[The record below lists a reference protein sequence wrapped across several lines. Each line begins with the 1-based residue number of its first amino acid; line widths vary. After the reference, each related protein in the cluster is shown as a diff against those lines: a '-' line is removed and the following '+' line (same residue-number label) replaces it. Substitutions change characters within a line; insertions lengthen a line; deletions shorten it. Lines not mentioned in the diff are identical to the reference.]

1 MIVLWQVAAALAGS
15 STGLLG
21 VYVVGLRMPFLG
33 VAMAHAAM
41 AGAVLAV
48 LLNLPQAPVVLA
60 FALAAAAATG
70 WLATSLA
77 RADLNTMTS
86 ILLSLTMGLAFL
98 GMGLN
103 QGDMTPLLGLMW
115 GSLLFVRP
123 ADAWIMAALLAV
135 LAAFV
140 ILFGKEMDA
149 MLFSRQVARACGVRD
164 RLVTVIFLALASV
177 IVTVNLQLVGGL
189 LMYSLLT
196 NPAAAALECGRSM
209 REVRMLAVALG
220 VASTLGG
227 FWLSYPLNLPTGA
240 CIVLVSA
247 ALYMAVVAVRAVRHG
262 RLIIRSGG

>member
-1 MIVLWQVAAALAGS
+1 
-15 STGLLG
+15 
-21 VYVVGLRMPFLG
+21 

-48 LLNLPQAPVVLA
+48 LTGLPQTPVALA
-60 FALAAAAATG
+60 FAMVAAAGVG

-77 RADLNTMTS
+77 RADLNTVTS

-98 GMGLN
+98 GIGLHR
-103 QGDMTPLLGLMW
+103 GDMTPLLGLMW

-123 ADAWIMAALLAV
+123 ADAWIMAALLAALV
-135 LAAFV
+135 AFV
-140 ILFGKEMDA
+140 FFLGKEMDA
-149 MLFSRQVARACGVRD
+149 MLFSRQVARASGVRD
-164 RLVTVIFLALASV
+164 RLVTVIFLGLAAV

-196 NPAAAALECGRSM
+196 NPAAAAFECGRSM
-209 REVRMLAVALG
+209 REVRVLAVALG
-220 VASTLGG
+220 VISTLGG

-247 ALYMAVVAVRAVRHG
+247 ALYMAVLGWRAVRHG
-262 RLIIRSGG
+262 THSIRSGG